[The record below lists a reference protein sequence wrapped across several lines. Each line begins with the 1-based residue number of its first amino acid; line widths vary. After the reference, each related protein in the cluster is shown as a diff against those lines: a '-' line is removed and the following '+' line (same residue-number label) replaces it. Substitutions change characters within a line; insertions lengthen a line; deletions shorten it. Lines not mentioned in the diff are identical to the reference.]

1 MILYGRRFLKGA
13 VAAGAILFLV
23 LLVTGCFLSAPTGA
37 LVTPTIRAIGLP
49 DASIVNS
56 VTLTVR
62 GPGMDPVEV
71 SYSSLPSTINIAVPE
86 GNDRVFE
93 LSVGLNR
100 TFTENPAIP
109 YTSYKGTAMADVTS
123 DSAVVKLTMGIGSTK
138 IIVPDTYNNRLVQ
151 IDDMSGAGWTE
162 LKGSDIASFGNIDS
176 NFVPSDVDYD
186 EYGNIYVANDVNG
199 TVYGGIWRFT
209 SITDTT
215 PIPVLSSA
223 AYGMKAVAV
232 DRENDKV
239 YGLYYNSQSA
249 QDVVYYN
256 DYAGS
261 LGAGTGMIYS
271 INGDFGSG
279 IYSICADSGYLYV
292 AGERG
297 NPSST
302 MVIRKYWNSNTTAIV
317 AYDGSAFEIPEDML
331 LLENRLYVSIGGGD
345 PNTVARIEKFDLD
358 LNHASGTF
366 SLGSYADD
374 PTGEKQF
381 AGPGKFL
388 ATMNDTLTVMDGNT
402 SGNNLDSRLVSFDN
416 IAGDDWKPFGSYGS
430 GYFHFMFSGGQ

>member
-151 IDDMSGAGWTE
+151 IDDMNGTGWTE

-186 EYGNIYVANDVNG
+186 EYGNIYVANDVSSAL
-199 TVYGGIWRFT
+199 YGGIWRFT
-209 SITDTT
+209 SILDTT
-215 PIPVLSSA
+215 PVRVLSSGVN
-223 AYGMKAVAV
+223 GMKAVAV
-232 DRENDKV
+232 DRKNDRI

-249 QDVVYYN
+249 QDDVYYN
-256 DYAGS
+256 DYTGSLGS
-261 LGAGTGMIYS
+261 LGAGVQFPYSSSFFANVYSITADEGGNIYLGGSGGNSDTVIEKYTMAGGTSQKTYSSGQPGSVMGMIILDGTLYAS
-271 INGDFGSG
+271 IVYGTSDDRVEAFD
-279 IYSICADSGYLYV
+279 AD
-292 AGERG
+292 
-297 NPSST
+297 T
-302 MVIRKYWNSNTTAIV
+302 
-317 AYDGSAFEIPEDML
+317 L
-331 LLENRLYVSIGGGD
+331 LHV
-345 PNTVARIEKFDLD
+345 P
-358 LNHASGTF
+358 GTF
-366 SLGSYADD
+366 SFGSYKES
-374 PTGEKQF
+374 PLPSEIGKF
-381 AGPGKFL
+381 VGPHKFL
-388 ATMNDTLTVMDGNT
+388 ATLNDNLTIMDYNVT
-402 SGNNLDSRLVSFDN
+402 VSRLVSFDD
-416 IAGDDWKPFGSYGS
+416 ISGSGWITFGSS
-430 GYFHFMFSGGQ
+430 GIGDNQFMFSGGW